1 MTTRALIAVAD
12 GSQDL
17 ETITLLDVLR
27 RGEVETVLASIESR
41 RMVTLAL
48 GTRLTTDAM
57 LVDVLAQD
65 FDLIV
70 LPGGMPG
77 AQRLGEHGPL
87 SDMVVRQARAG
98 KLFAAICAA
107 PAFALQPYG
116 VLRQRRMTCY
126 PAASDKL
133 AGCTFVDQPVVV
145 DGNCITA
152 QGPANALEFALTLV
166 ELLAGKAK
174 RKAVEGAMLVK

>member
-1 MTTRALIAVAD
+1 MTSRALIAVAD

-17 ETITLLDVLR
+17 ETITVLDVLR
-27 RGEVETVLASIESR
+27 RAGVEVVLASIEER
-41 RMVTLAL
+41 RMVTCAL
-48 GTRLTTDAM
+48 GTRLTADTM

-77 AQRLGEHGPL
+77 AQRLGEHAPL
-87 SDMVVRQARAG
+87 AERVQQQAKAG

-107 PAFALQPYG
+107 PAFALQPFG

-133 AGCTFVDQPVVV
+133 SGCTYVDQPVVI

-152 QGPANALEFALTLV
+152 QGPASALEFALTLAEQLVGKNTRKEV
-166 ELLAGKAK
+166 EK
-174 RKAVEGAMLVK
+174 AMLV